1 MQYLILVLGNPVLA
15 ALDMPLSKS
24 QCKFFDSLGFSANVV
39 TLDGRNL
46 GIAVSEIRAICTKKV
61 GAHPGKARSSLINEK

>member
-24 QCKFFDSLGFSANVV
+24 QCKFFGTIIILLLHVLAFFF
-39 TLDGRNL
+39 
-46 GIAVSEIRAICTKKV
+46 
-61 GAHPGKARSSLINEK
+61 